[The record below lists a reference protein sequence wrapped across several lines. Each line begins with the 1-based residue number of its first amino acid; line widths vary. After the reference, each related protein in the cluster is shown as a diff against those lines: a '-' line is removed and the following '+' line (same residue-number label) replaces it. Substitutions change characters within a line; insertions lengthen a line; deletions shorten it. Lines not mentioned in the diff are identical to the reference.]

1 MSANVYNHSSN
12 VHDNTTEA
20 AIDAASSDAKGEN
33 GTNSG
38 QAPQQLGPQNG
49 SRMSRT
55 HAAQVLGYVPAE
67 AHFAESLTY
76 VDLYAVHPVSGVL
89 TRKRYKLN
97 RIKSAVA
104 RKQAARDLCAKLNA
118 RLRAGWVPWGASEAP
133 KSMFTIKDVLNTWVE
148 VKKRLRFSSPHN
160 YLMQARLFQEWCCK
174 QGLFESPIGMFTR
187 RHAQAYMDH
196 LETTRKLKNVT
207 YNGYLNI
214 ICGFFRWAVRREYRS
229 DNPFEKIERKRK
241 GKKLRTIIW
250 SSERREALAW
260 FAEHDPVMVPIC
272 LLVFH
277 ALVRPR
283 NELARLRVEHLDFE
297 EGVLR
302 FPAELTKTD
311 SERHPALPA
320 HMIEMLRSYPIAT
333 ADPRHYVV
341 GEGLRPGPKPMNL
354 NEPARRWT
362 KMRKALGWP
371 SDKQLMSLRD
381 SGIVQL
387 IVDKVPLTSVMK
399 QADHKH
405 ISTTNAYV
413 QHAFPYAQDDV
424 RRLASPM

>member
-1 MSANVYNHSSN
+1 MSKGRHEQSSN
-12 VHDNTTEA
+12 VHKDAVEA
-20 AIDAASSDAKGEN
+20 AIDAGSDDASGDN

-55 HAAQVLGYVPAE
+55 HAAHVLGYVPAE
-67 AHFAESLTY
+67 AHFTDSLTY

-97 RIKSAVA
+97 RIKNAVG
-104 RKQAARDLCAKLNA
+104 RKQAARDLVTKLNA

-133 KSMFTIKDVLNTWVE
+133 KSMFTIKDVLRTWVE
-148 VKKRLRFSSPHN
+148 VKKKLRFSSPHN
-160 YLMQARLFQEWCCK
+160 YLMQARLFEEWCCK
-174 QGLFESPIGMFTR
+174 QGLFDTPIGMFGR

-196 LETTRKLKNVT
+196 LETTRQLKNVT

-214 ICGFFRWAVRREYRS
+214 ISGFFRWAVRREYRS
-229 DNPFEKIERKRK
+229 DNPFEKIDRKRK

-250 SSERREALAW
+250 ASERRQALDW

-277 ALVRPR
+277 TLVRPR
-283 NELARLRVEHLDFE
+283 NELARLRVHHLDFA

-311 SERHPALPA
+311 TERHPAIPA
-320 HMIEMLRSYPIAT
+320 HMLEMLRNYPVAT

-341 GEGLRPGPKPMNL
+341 GADLVPGPKPMAL
-354 NEPARRWT
+354 NEPARRWA

-371 SDKQLMSLRD
+371 ADKQLMSLRD

-387 IVDKVPLTSVMK
+387 IVDQVPLTSVMK

-405 ISTTNAYV
+405 ISTTNSYV

-424 RRLASPM
+424 RRLASRM